1 MKIAIPSYGRPQQ
14 LVDKT
19 LAFLNKHN
27 INKQDIY
34 IFVVDEEQGIYTDS
48 IDDDDYNIIVGL
60 HGIAAQRSYINSYF
74 EEDELILSL
83 DDDITDIMFLDR
95 CIGSVDGSGVLEP
108 VEDFMFLLDS
118 MVEMMNSSGLNLCG
132 CYPVQNAYFMRDK
145 ITTQLRFCIGQ
156 FLLYYNKKFILS
168 SEAEGKEDYENTLL
182 FYNRDGGVLRYSN
195 VCVKS
200 RAYSKGGL
208 GGNKAVRL
216 RKNIY
221 ASDYLKRMYP
231 TQVLD
236 KKKLGEVRLV

>member
-1 MKIAIPSYGRPQQ
+1 MKFAIPSYGRPQQ

-48 IDDDDYNIIVGL
+48 IDDEDYNIIVGL

-74 EEDELILSL
+74 DENELILSL

-95 CIGSVDGSGVLEP
+95 GVLAP
-108 VEDFMFLLDS
+108 VEDLMFLLDG

-168 SEAEGKEDYENTLL
+168 SEADSKEDYENTLL

-221 ASDYLKRMYP
+221 AADYLKRVYP
-231 TQVLD
+231 TQVVD
-236 KKKLGEVRLV
+236 KKTLGEVRLV

>member
-1 MKIAIPSYGRPQQ
+1 MKIAIPSYNRPEQIKQ
-14 LVDKT
+14 KT

-27 INKQDIY
+27 INKKDIY
-34 IFVVDEEQGIYTDS
+34 IFVVDEEKSIYIDS
-48 IDDDDYNIIVGL
+48 INNDDYNIVVGL
-60 HGIAAQRSYINSYF
+60 HGIAMQRSFINSYF
-74 EEDELILSL
+74 DENELILSL
-83 DDDITDIMFLDR
+83 DDDINDIMFLDR
-95 CIGSVDGSGVLEP
+95 GVLEP
-108 VEDFMFLLDS
+108 VEDFMFLLDG
-118 MVEMMNSSGLNLCG
+118 MVETMGSTGLNLCG

-168 SEAEGKEDYENTLL
+168 SEADSKEDYENTLL

-200 RAYSKGGL
+200 RAYSNGGL

-216 RKNIY
+216 RKNLY